1 MPENHGEYVHKVEMT
16 GNIFEETNLPAN
28 FFVNRKN
35 LKQSKVLQKASCIAT
50 CHKTFTDSDGKKIKG
65 SGWCKAGCWAKT
77 IATVALAVAA
87 IIKATK

>member
-1 MPENHGEYVHKVEMT
+1 MVIQLWVKLD
-16 GNIFEETNLPAN
+16 LPC
-28 FFVNRKN
+28 
-35 LKQSKVLQKASCIAT
+35 Q
-50 CHKTFTDSDGKKIKG
+50 KTFTDSDGKKIKG